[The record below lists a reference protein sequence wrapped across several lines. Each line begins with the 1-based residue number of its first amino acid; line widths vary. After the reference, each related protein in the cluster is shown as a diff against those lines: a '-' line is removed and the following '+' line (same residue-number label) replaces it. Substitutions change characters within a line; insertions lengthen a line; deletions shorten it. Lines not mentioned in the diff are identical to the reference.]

1 MTNDFEN
8 NMQNFELQQK
18 KFIMMGGDIKTQQ
31 KQLSPEVIKQIKKNY
46 TRMYFAL
53 TSINW
58 GQGKTLGM
66 AWQKAL
72 EQMDAFVASKIKI
85 SNHPINNELV
95 KFHTKFKQDMSKHIM
110 TSEYSA
116 SKLREEHKKLFIKI
130 GEKDLKKGKTFLD
143 NKYQEYM
150 PKQQIKETPI
160 MKSFDIAQAK
170 TQQMM
175 QQMLQRQISA

>member
-1 MTNDFEN
+1 MINENQNDFTN
-8 NMQNFELQQK
+8 LTLQQK

-31 KQLSPEVIKQIKKNY
+31 KQLSPETIKQINKNY
-46 TRMYFAL
+46 RLMYFAF

-72 EQMDAFVASKIKI
+72 EQMDAYVASKTKI
-85 SNHPINNELV
+85 ANHPINNELV
-95 KFHTKFKQDMSKHIM
+95 KIHNKFRRDMSKHIM
-110 TSEYSA
+110 TSDYSE
-116 SKLREEHKKLFIKI
+116 SKLREEHKNLFVQI

-150 PKQQIKETPI
+150 PKQQVKETPI
-160 MKSFDIAQAK
+160 MKSFGIAQAR
-170 TQQMM
+170 T
-175 QQMLQRQISA
+175 QQMLQQMLQMQME